1 MSNVSNAQTYAYTAE
16 TGIIPYTS
24 VPDLLKQAAIE
35 CPDRNACISCTVNR
49 ERTFITF
56 SELYTKSE
64 LFAKGLSTLGYVRDS
79 IIAIETRNTPDW
91 LICTF
96 GIHMAGCVPL
106 NFAFSKPTGEEIIS
120 ILN

>member
-1 MSNVSNAQTYAYTAE
+1 MKIIFFNV
-16 TGIIPYTS
+16 GI
-24 VPDLLKQAAIE
+24 
-35 CPDRNACISCTVNR
+35 R
-49 ERTFITF
+49 ELSIV
-56 SELYTKSE
+56 LDPSE

-106 NFAFSKPTGEEIIS
+106 NFAFSKPTGEEIIR

>member
-1 MSNVSNAQTYAYTAE
+1 MQNLMAHNLPYEFRMYILAMSNVSNVQTYAYTAE

-35 CPDRNACISCTVNR
+35 YPDRNACISCTVNR

-64 LFAKGLSTLGYVRDS
+64 LSTSGL
-79 IIAIETRNTPDW
+79 E
-91 LICTF
+91 
-96 GIHMAGCVPL
+96 
-106 NFAFSKPTGEEIIS
+106 NFQLF
-120 ILN
+120 